1 MHVGHLLNGLAT
13 SIVEN
18 VAELDDV
25 GKLVDGAWQ
34 KTEASWQEPSGLHI
48 EDHNVSGDNALWD
61 TGHKTCHL
69 ENEYEQCL

>member
-34 KTEASWQEPSGLHI
+34 KTEASW
-48 EDHNVSGDNALWD
+48 
-61 TGHKTCHL
+61 
-69 ENEYEQCL
+69 